1 VRFSALAC
9 DYDGTLAFANRIGP
23 EALAA
28 LERARQAGLR
38 LILVTGRTF
47 FDLTRVC
54 ERLDLFDGVVAE
66 NGAVLYFPRA
76 GLLRDQAP
84 PPPPRLLAELDHRGI
99 FYQAGRVIVATSR
112 ADEGGVREGLAATGV
127 SRDLV
132 YNRNALMLL
141 PHGVTKGTGVRHVI
155 RELALSP
162 HDVLALGDAENDL
175 ELFEAC
181 GFTGCPADAVP
192 IVREHADWIFPGENG
207 RAVAAA
213 ILGPILGDALLPDR
227 SPRHRVELG
236 WAPGTGAPVTIP
248 SRGVNLLIPGDTG
261 SGKSWLAGALVER
274 LHQQRYA
281 VCVIDPEG
289 DYHVLERLPGVSWL
303 EVHDRASVERAI
315 DRFPHDSSACVVLD
329 LSALRHPKRV
339 RLIEVTLKLAG
350 ALRGRIGLP
359 HWIVLDE
366 AHYSLHRHGVSE
378 TAIGLERKGVC
389 LVTHKPSWLRPSVL
403 QAIDTFVLA
412 RTTAPEELSFLR
424 EMLAGAGEPARRA
437 IGVLPDL
444 PSGEFVLIQPD
455 GASDAMTFSPAPR
468 ETSHVRHLRKYADSQ
483 VPPHQRFF
491 FRGPDGHVL
500 AAADSLSAFREALPA
515 VPEKVLA
522 HHAARGDFS
531 RWVLDV
537 FSDRVLGHQIRK
549 LEGRWARGEIR
560 DPGAGLRQLVA
571 LRYGTDE

>member
-1 VRFSALAC
+1 MRFSALAC
-9 DYDGTLAFANRIGP
+9 DYDGTLAFADRIGP
-23 EALAA
+23 EALGA

-76 GLLRDQAP
+76 GRLRDQAP
-84 PPPPRLLAELDHRGI
+84 SPPPRLLAELDHRGI
-99 FYQAGRVIVATSR
+99 FYQAGRVLVATAR
-112 ADEGGVREGLAATGV
+112 ADEAAVREALSATGV
-127 SRDLV
+127 SLELV
-132 YNRNALMLL
+132 YNRSALMLL
-141 PHGVTKGTGVRHVI
+141 PQGVTKGSGVRQVI
-155 RELALSP
+155 HELSLSP

-181 GFTGCPADAVP
+181 GFSGCPADAVP
-192 IVREHADWIFPGENG
+192 IVREHADWVFPGDNG

-213 ILGPILGDALLPDR
+213 IVGPILGGSLRVDR

-236 WAPGTGAPVTIP
+236 WASGTGAPVTIP
-248 SRGVNLLIPGDTG
+248 SRGINILVPGDTG

-274 LHQQRYA
+274 LHQQHYA

-289 DYHVLERLPGVSWL
+289 DYRVLGHLPGVIWL
-303 EVHDRASVERAI
+303 EINDHASLEQAIARFGHDTA
-315 DRFPHDSSACVVLD
+315 ACVVLD
-329 LSALRHPKRV
+329 LSALPHPQKILR
-339 RLIEVTLKLAG
+339 IEATLDLARI
-350 ALRGRIGLP
+350 LRQRTGRP

-366 AHYSLHRHGVSE
+366 AHYSLHRHGVAE
-378 TAIGLERKGVC
+378 TAIGLEQKGFC

-403 QAIDTFVLA
+403 RGIDTFVLA

-424 EMLAGAGEPARRA
+424 KMPVGAGKRGQRA
-437 IGVLPDL
+437 IHVLPNL

-455 GASDAMTFSPAPR
+455 DASDATTFSPAPR
-468 ETSHVRHLRKYADSQ
+468 QTAHVRHLRKYADSQ
-483 VPPHQRFF
+483 VPPDQRFF
-491 FRGPDGHVL
+491 FRGPDGHIVT
-500 AAADSLSAFREALPA
+500 AADSLNAFREAVGT
-515 VPEKVLA
+515 VPEEILA

-537 FSDRVLGHQIRK
+537 FSDRMLCHQIRK
-549 LEGRWARGEIR
+549 LEGRWTRGEIR
-560 DPGAGLRQLVA
+560 DLRPMLQRLVA
-571 LRYGTDE
+571 HRYGTEG